1 VVIAALR
8 REVRR
13 ATVMFWDV
21 IYASDSFINFFV
33 GNKEESYGL
42 RSNPDAG
49 YNRKKRFDLAE
60 GLPLQPVP

>member
-1 VVIAALR
+1 
-8 REVRR
+8 
-13 ATVMFWDV
+13 MFWDV

-49 YNRKKRFDLAE
+49 YNRKERFDLAE